1 MITIVVVS
9 LIAMIILGVPIC
21 FAVGLSGFL
30 GLYFGTTLDLYIVV
44 QRFISGINSFSLMA
58 VPLFILG
65 GAIMDKAG
73 ISKRIVGF
81 AAAMFSWLRGGLSI
95 CCVAANMIFAGISGS
110 GAAAVSAI
118 GGITAPAMKA
128 KGYKSGFVAA
138 LIGGAGSLGPVIP
151 PSVDMIV
158 FASITG
164 LSVGRMFM
172 GGMLPGILIG
182 GCLMIFCY
190 IYARANNIDY
200 GGKFVV
206 SEVLVALKESI
217 WALIMPFIII
227 GGVITGIFTATEAG
241 VVACVYGMI
250 VGAFIYKE
258 LKWKDVIPLFKQ
270 ATENTCQV
278 MMIIGASTIY
288 GYIFSL
294 ANVGDTI
301 CNFILSLTTDTTM
314 IMLLTAGFMVF
325 IGCFMESLAAMPII
339 LPIVYPL
346 LEGMGANMTQ
356 FGVMFCLCTVLGGL
370 TPPVGIYLFLS
381 MSIAKAK
388 IQEIIP
394 YLLVVVG
401 IIIGTIL
408 IAAYVPGLTSFLP
421 DLLMGPMGAS

>member
-1 MITIVVVS
+1 MIPIVVVS

-21 FAVGLSGFL
+21 FAIGLSGFL
-30 GLYFGTTLDLYIVV
+30 GIYFGSNIDLFIVV

-81 AAAMFSWLRGGLSI
+81 AAALFSWLRGGLSI

-118 GGITAPAMKA
+118 GGITAPAMKE
-128 KGYKSGFVAA
+128 KGYKPGFVAA

-172 GGMLPGILIG
+172 GGMLPGLVIG
-182 GCLMIFCY
+182 VCLMIFCN

-200 GGKFVV
+200 GGKFDPKKAV
-206 SEVLVALKESI
+206 VALKESI
-217 WALIMPFIII
+217 WALIMPFIVI
-227 GGVITGIFTATEAG
+227 GGVICGIFTATEAG
-241 VVACVYGMI
+241 VVACIYGLI

-258 LKWKDVIPLFKQ
+258 LKWKDIIPLFKQ

-301 CNFILSLTTDTTM
+301 CNFILSLTNSTTM

-346 LEGMGANMTQ
+346 LESMGANMTQ

-388 IQEIIP
+388 IQEVVP

-401 IIIGTIL
+401 IILAVIVT
-408 IAAYVPGLTSFLP
+408 AAFVPGLTTFLP
-421 DLLMGPMGAS
+421 DLLMGAS

>member
-1 MITIVVVS
+1 MIPIVVIS
-9 LIAMIILGVPIC
+9 LIVMIILGVPIC

-30 GLYFGTTLDLYIVV
+30 AIYFGSNLDLYIVV

-81 AAAMFSWLRGGLSI
+81 AASVFSWLRGGLSI

-118 GGITAPAMKA
+118 GGITAPAMKE
-128 KGYKSGFVAA
+128 KGYKPGFVAA
-138 LIGGAGSLGPVIP
+138 LIGGAGALGPIIP

-172 GGMLPGILIG
+172 GGMVPGLFIG
-182 GCLMIFCY
+182 ICLMTFCY
-190 IYARANNIDY
+190 IYARVNNIDY
-200 GGKFVV
+200 GGKFMV
-206 SEVLVALKESI
+206 SEVLASLKESI
-217 WALIMPFIII
+217 WALIMPFIVI
-227 GGVITGIFTATEAG
+227 GGVITGVFTATEAG
-241 VVACVYGMI
+241 VIACIYGI
-250 VGAFIYKE
+250 FVGAFVYKE
-258 LKWKDVIPLFKQ
+258 LKWKDVIPLFKK

-294 ANVGDTI
+294 ANVGDVI
-301 CNFILSLTTDTTM
+301 CNFILSLTDSTTM
-314 IMLLTAGFMVF
+314 IMLLTAGFMLF
-325 IGCFMESLAAMPII
+325 IGCFMESLAAMPVI

-346 LEGMGANMTQ
+346 LQSMGADMTQ
-356 FGVMFCLCTVLGGL
+356 FGVMFCMCTILGGL
-370 TPPVGIYLFLS
+370 TPPVGVYLFLS

-388 IQEIIP
+388 IQEVVP
-394 YLLVVVG
+394 YLLIVVG
-401 IIIGTIL
+401 IILTTIL
-408 IAAYVPGLTSFLP
+408 IAAFVPGFTTFLP
-421 DLLMGPMGAS
+421 NLLMGQ

>member
-1 MITIVVVS
+1 MIPIVVIS
-9 LIAMIILGVPIC
+9 LIVMIILGVPIC

-30 GLYFGTTLDLYIVV
+30 AIYFGSNLDLYIVV

-81 AAAMFSWLRGGLSI
+81 AASVFSWLRGGLSI

-118 GGITAPAMKA
+118 GGITAPAMKE
-128 KGYKSGFVAA
+128 KGYKPGFVAA
-138 LIGGAGSLGPVIP
+138 LIGGAGALGPIIP

-172 GGMLPGILIG
+172 GGMVPGLFIG
-182 GCLMIFCY
+182 ICLMTFCY
-190 IYARANNIDY
+190 IYARVNNIDY
-200 GGKFVV
+200 GGKFMV
-206 SEVLVALKESI
+206 SEVLASLKESI
-217 WALIMPFIII
+217 WALIMPFIVI
-227 GGVITGIFTATEAG
+227 GGVITGVFTATEAG
-241 VVACVYGMI
+241 VIACIYGI
-250 VGAFIYKE
+250 FVGAFIYKE
-258 LKWKDVIPLFKQ
+258 LKWKDVIPLFKK

-294 ANVGDTI
+294 ANVGDAI
-301 CNFILSLTTDTTM
+301 CNFILSLTDSTTM
-314 IMLLTAGFMVF
+314 IMLLTAGFMLF
-325 IGCFMESLAAMPII
+325 IGCFMESLAAMPVI

-346 LEGMGANMTQ
+346 LQSMGADMTQ
-356 FGVMFCLCTVLGGL
+356 FGVMFCMCTILGGL
-370 TPPVGIYLFLS
+370 TPPVGVYLFLS

-388 IQEIIP
+388 IQEVVP

-401 IIIGTIL
+401 IILTTIL
-408 IAAYVPGLTSFLP
+408 IAAFVPGFTTFLP
-421 DLLMGPMGAS
+421 NLLMGQ

>member
-1 MITIVVVS
+1 MIPIVVIS
-9 LIAMIILGVPIC
+9 LIVMIILGVPIC

-30 GLYFGTTLDLYIVV
+30 AIYFGSNLDLYIVV

-81 AAAMFSWLRGGLSI
+81 ASSVFSWLRGGLSI

-128 KGYKSGFVAA
+128 KGYKPGFVAA
-138 LIGGAGSLGPVIP
+138 LIGGAGALGPIIP
-151 PSVDMIV
+151 PSIDMIV

-172 GGMLPGILIG
+172 GGIVPGFFIG
-182 GCLMIFCY
+182 VCLMTFCY
-190 IYARANNIDY
+190 IYARVNNIDY
-200 GGKFVV
+200 GGKFVPRD
-206 SEVLVALKESI
+206 VLIALKDSI
-217 WALIMPFIII
+217 WALIMPFIVI

-241 VVACVYGMI
+241 VVACIYGLI
-250 VGAFIYKE
+250 IGAFVYKE

-294 ANVGDTI
+294 ANVGDVI
-301 CNFILSLTTDTTM
+301 CNFILSLTDSTTM
-314 IMLLTAGFMVF
+314 IMLLTAAFMIF
-325 IGCFMESLAAMPII
+325 IGCFMESLAAMPVI

-346 LEGMGANMTQ
+346 LQSMGADMTQ
-356 FGVMFCLCTVLGGL
+356 FGVMFCMCTILGGL

-381 MSIAKAK
+381 MSIAKSK
-388 IQEIIP
+388 IQEVIP
-394 YLLVVVG
+394 YLLIVVG
-401 IIIGTIL
+401 IILAAIL
-408 IAAYVPGLTSFLP
+408 IAAFVPGFVTFLP
-421 DLLMGPMGAS
+421 NLLMGQ

>member
-1 MITIVVVS
+1 MIAIVVVS
-9 LIAMIILGVPIC
+9 LLVMIVLGVPIC
-21 FAVGLSGFL
+21 FAVALSGFF

-81 AAAMFSWLRGGLSI
+81 AASVFSWLRGGLSI

-118 GGITAPAMKA
+118 GGITAPAMKE
-128 KGYKSGFVAA
+128 KGYKPGFVAA
-138 LIGGAGSLGPVIP
+138 LIGGAGSLGPIIP
-151 PSVDMIV
+151 PSTDMIV

-172 GGMLPGILIG
+172 GGMLPGLLIG
-182 GCLMIFCY
+182 LCLMIFCH
-190 IYARANNIDY
+190 IYARVNNIDY
-200 GGKFVV
+200 GGKFVP
-206 SEVLVALKESI
+206 SEVWRSLKESI
-217 WALIMPFIII
+217 WALIMPFIVI
-227 GGVITGIFTATEAG
+227 GGIIFGIFTATEAG
-241 VVACVYGMI
+241 VVACVYGLI
-250 VGAFIYKE
+250 VGTFIYKE
-258 LKWKDVIPLFKQ
+258 LKLKDFIPLFKQ

-294 ANVGDTI
+294 ANVGDI
-301 CNFILSLTTDTTM
+301 VCDFILSLTNSTTM
-314 IMLLTAGFMVF
+314 IMLLTAGFMLFV
-325 IGCFMESLAAMPII
+325 GCFMESLAAMPVI

-346 LEGMGANMTQ
+346 LQSMGADMTQ
-356 FGVMFCLCTVLGGL
+356 FGVMFCMCTILGGL

-388 IQEIIP
+388 IQEVIP
-394 YLLVVVG
+394 YLLIVVG
-401 IIIGTIL
+401 IILSVIL
-408 IAAYVPGLTSFLP
+408 LATFVPALTTFLP
-421 DLLMGPMGAS
+421 NLLMGPA

>member
-1 MITIVVVS
+1 MIPIVVIS
-9 LIAMIILGVPIC
+9 LIVMIILGVPIC

-30 GLYFGTTLDLYIVV
+30 AIYFGSNLDLYIVV

-81 AAAMFSWLRGGLSI
+81 ASSVFSWLRGGLSI

-118 GGITAPAMKA
+118 GGITAPAMKK
-128 KGYKSGFVAA
+128 KGYKPGFVAA
-138 LIGGAGSLGPVIP
+138 LIGGAGALGPIIP
-151 PSVDMIV
+151 PSIDMIV

-172 GGMLPGILIG
+172 GGMVPGLFIG
-182 GCLMIFCY
+182 ICLMTFCY
-190 IYARANNIDY
+190 IYARVNDIDY
-200 GGKFVV
+200 GGKFVPRD
-206 SEVLVALKESI
+206 VLYALKDSI
-217 WALIMPFIII
+217 WALIMPFIVI

-241 VVACVYGMI
+241 VIACIYGLI
-250 VGAFIYKE
+250 IGAFVYKE

-294 ANVGDTI
+294 ANVGDVI
-301 CNFILSLTTDTTM
+301 CNFILSLTDSTTM
-314 IMLLTAGFMVF
+314 IMLLTAAFMIF
-325 IGCFMESLAAMPII
+325 IGCFMESLAAMPVI

-346 LEGMGANMTQ
+346 LQSMGADMTQ
-356 FGVMFCLCTVLGGL
+356 FGVMFCMCTILGGL

-388 IQEIIP
+388 IQEVIP
-394 YLLVVVG
+394 YLLIVVG
-401 IIIGTIL
+401 IILTTIL
-408 IAAYVPGLTSFLP
+408 IAAFVPGFTTFLP
-421 DLLMGPMGAS
+421 NLLMGQ

>member
-1 MITIVVVS
+1 MIPIVVIS
-9 LIAMIILGVPIC
+9 LIVMIILGVPIC

-30 GLYFGTTLDLYIVV
+30 AIYFGSNLDLYIVV

-81 AAAMFSWLRGGLSI
+81 ASSVFSWLRGGLSI

-118 GGITAPAMKA
+118 GGITAPAMKK
-128 KGYKSGFVAA
+128 KGYKPGFVAA
-138 LIGGAGSLGPVIP
+138 LIGGAGALGPIIP
-151 PSVDMIV
+151 PSIDMIV

-172 GGMLPGILIG
+172 GGMVPGLFIG
-182 GCLMIFCY
+182 ICLMTFCY
-190 IYARANNIDY
+190 IYARVNDIDY
-200 GGKFVV
+200 GGKFVPRD
-206 SEVLVALKESI
+206 VLYALKDSI
-217 WALIMPFIII
+217 WALIMPFIVI

-241 VVACVYGMI
+241 VIACIYGLI
-250 VGAFIYKE
+250 IGAFVYKE

-294 ANVGDTI
+294 ANVGDVITSSTPSSSHMA
-301 CNFILSLTTDTTM
+301 LM
-314 IMLLTAGFMVF
+314 KVVF
-325 IGCFMESLAAMPII
+325 PAPI
-339 LPIVYPL
+339 LP
-346 LEGMGANMTQ
+346 
-356 FGVMFCLCTVLGGL
+356 
-370 TPPVGIYLFLS
+370 
-381 MSIAKAK
+381 
-388 IQEIIP
+388 
-394 YLLVVVG
+394 
-401 IIIGTIL
+401 
-408 IAAYVPGLTSFLP
+408 
-421 DLLMGPMGAS
+421 

>member
-1 MITIVVVS
+1 MIPIVVVS
-9 LIAMIILGVPIC
+9 LIVMIILGVPIC

-30 GLYFGTTLDLYIVV
+30 AIYFGSNLDLYIVV
-44 QRFISGINSFSLMA
+44 QRFVSGINSFSLMA

-81 AAAMFSWLRGGLSI
+81 AGSLFSWLRGGLSI

-118 GGITAPAMKA
+118 GGITAPAMKE
-128 KGYKSGFVAA
+128 KGYKPGFVAA
-138 LIGGAGSLGPVIP
+138 LIGGAGALGPIIP
-151 PSVDMIV
+151 PSIDMIV

-172 GGMLPGILIG
+172 GGMVPGLFIG
-182 GCLMIFCY
+182 LCLMIFCF
-190 IYARANNIDY
+190 IYAKVNGIDY
-200 GGKFVV
+200 GGKF
-206 SEVLVALKESI
+206 EAKKVLIALKDSI
-217 WALIMPFIII
+217 WALIMPFIVI

-241 VVACVYGMI
+241 VIACIYGI
-250 VGAFIYKE
+250 LVGAFIYKE
-258 LKWKDVIPLFKQ
+258 LKWKDIIPLFKQ

-294 ANVGDTI
+294 ANVGDVI
-301 CNFILSLTTDTTM
+301 CGFILSLTDSTTM
-314 IMLLTAGFMVF
+314 IMLLTAAFMIF
-325 IGCFMESLAAMPII
+325 IGCFMESLAAMPVI

-346 LEGMGANMTQ
+346 LQSMGADMTQ
-356 FGVMFCLCTVLGGL
+356 FGVMFCMCTILGGL

-388 IQEIIP
+388 IQEVVP
-394 YLLVVVG
+394 YLCVVVG
-401 IIIGTIL
+401 IIAAAIL
-408 IAAYVPGLTSFLP
+408 LAAFVPSFVTFLP
-421 DLLMGPMGAS
+421 NLLMGQ

>member
-1 MITIVVVS
+1 MIPIVVVS
-9 LIAMIILGVPIC
+9 LIVMIILGVPIC

-30 GLYFGTTLDLYIVV
+30 GIYFGSTVDLYIVV

-81 AAAMFSWLRGGLSI
+81 AAAVFSWLRGGLSI

-118 GGITAPAMKA
+118 GGITAPAMKE
-128 KGYKSGFVAA
+128 KGYKPGFVAA
-138 LIGGAGSLGPVIP
+138 LIGGGGSLGPIIP

-172 GGMLPGILIG
+172 GAILPGFLIG
-182 GCLMIFCY
+182 FCLMVFCY
-190 IYARANNIDY
+190 IYARMNNIDY
-200 GGKFVV
+200 GGKFEIHKVI
-206 SEVLVALKESI
+206 VALKDSI
-217 WALIMPFIII
+217 WGLIMPFIVI
-227 GGVITGIFTATEAG
+227 GGVICGIFTATEAG
-241 VVACVYGMI
+241 VIACVYGLI

-258 LKWKDVIPLFKQ
+258 LKWKDIIPLFKQ

-301 CNFILSLTTDTTM
+301 CNFILSLTGSTTM
-314 IMLLTAGFMVF
+314 IMLLTAGFMLFV
-325 IGCFMESLAAMPII
+325 GCFMESLAAMPVI

-346 LEGMGANMTQ
+346 LESMGANMTQ
-356 FGVMFCLCTVLGGL
+356 FGVMFCMCTILGGL

-381 MSIAKAK
+381 MTIAKAK
-388 IQEIIP
+388 IQEVIP
-394 YLLVVVG
+394 YLCVVVA
-401 IIIGTIL
+401 IILCTIL
-408 IAAYVPGLTSFLP
+408 LAAFVPGLTSFLP
-421 DLLMGPMGAS
+421 NLLMGQ

>member
-1 MITIVVVS
+1 MIPIVVVS
-9 LIAMIILGVPIC
+9 LIIMILLGVPIC

-30 GLYFGTTLDLYIVV
+30 GIYFGSNVDLFIVV

-65 GAIMDKAG
+65 GAIMDKSG

-81 AAAMFSWLRGGLSI
+81 AAALFSWLRGGLSI

-118 GGITAPAMKA
+118 GGITAPAMKE
-128 KGYKSGFVAA
+128 KGYKPGFVAA

-172 GGMLPGILIG
+172 GGILPGLLIG
-182 GCLMIFCY
+182 LCLMIFCY
-190 IYARANNIDY
+190 IYARKNDIDY
-200 GGKFVV
+200 GGKFEAKKVF
-206 SEVLVALKESI
+206 VALRESI
-217 WALIMPFIII
+217 WGLIMPFIVI
-227 GGVITGIFTATEAG
+227 GGVIGGIFTATEAG
-241 VVACVYGMI
+241 VIACVYGLI
-250 VGAFIYKE
+250 IGAFVYKE
-258 LKWKDVIPLFKQ
+258 LKWKDIIPLFKK
-270 ATENTCQV
+270 ATENICQV

-294 ANVGDTI
+294 ANVGDAI
-301 CNFILSLTTDTTM
+301 CNFILSLTNSTTM

-346 LEGMGANMTQ
+346 LQGMGANMTQ

-388 IQEIIP
+388 IQEIVP

-401 IIIGTIL
+401 IIILTI
-408 IAAYVPGLTSFLP
+408 ITAAFVPGLTSFLP
-421 DLLMGPMGAS
+421 DLFMGAA

>member
-1 MITIVVVS
+1 MIAIVVIS
-9 LIAMIILGVPIC
+9 LIVMIILGVPIC
-21 FAVGLSGFL
+21 FAIGLSGFL
-30 GLYFGTTLDLYIVV
+30 AIYFGTDLDLFIIV
-44 QRFISGINSFSLMA
+44 QRLISGVNSFSLMA

-81 AAAMFSWLRGGLSI
+81 ASSLFSWLRGGLSI
-95 CCVAANMIFAGISGS
+95 VCVAANMIFAGISGS

-118 GGITAPAMKA
+118 GGLTAPAMKE
-128 KGYKSGFVAA
+128 KGYRPGFVAA
-138 LIGGAGSLGPVIP
+138 LISGAGSLGPVIP

-172 GGMLPGILIG
+172 GGILPGMLIG
-182 GCLMIFCY
+182 LCLMVFCHV
-190 IYARANNIDY
+190 YARVNGIDY
-200 GGKFVV
+200 GGKFDLGTVWR
-206 SEVLVALKESI
+206 SFKDSI
-217 WALIMPFIII
+217 WGLIMPFIVI
-227 GGVITGIFTATEAG
+227 GGVIFGIFTATEAG
-241 VVACVYGMI
+241 VIACIYGLI
-250 VGAFIYKE
+250 VGAFVYKE
-258 LKWKDVIPLFKQ
+258 LKWKDIIPLFKK

-301 CNFILSLTTDTTM
+301 CSFILSLTDSTTM
-314 IMLLTAGFMVF
+314 IMLLTAGFMIFV
-325 IGCFMESLAAMPII
+325 GCFMESLAAMPII

-346 LEGMGANMTQ
+346 LESMGANMTQ

-381 MSIAKAK
+381 MTIAKAK

-401 IIIGTIL
+401 IIVAVIL
-408 IAAYVPGLTSFLP
+408 TAAFVPGLTSFLP
-421 DLLMGPMGAS
+421 NLLIR

>member
-1 MITIVVVS
+1 MIPIVVVS
-9 LIAMIILGVPIC
+9 LVIMIILGVPIC

-30 GLYFGTTLDLYIVV
+30 GIYFGSNVDLFIVV

-65 GAIMDKAG
+65 GAIMDKSG

-81 AAAMFSWLRGGLSI
+81 AAALFSWLRGGLSI

-118 GGITAPAMKA
+118 GGITAPAMKE
-128 KGYKSGFVAA
+128 KGYKPGFIAA

-172 GGMLPGILIG
+172 GGILPGLLIG
-182 GCLMIFCY
+182 LCLMAFCY
-190 IYARANNIDY
+190 IYARKNEIDY
-200 GGKFVV
+200 GGKF
-206 SEVLVALKESI
+206 EVKKVLSALRESI
-217 WALIMPFIII
+217 WGLIMPFIVI
-227 GGVITGIFTATEAG
+227 GGVIGGIFTATEAG
-241 VVACVYGMI
+241 VIACVYGI
-250 VGAFIYKE
+250 IIGAFVYKE
-258 LKWKDVIPLFKQ
+258 LKWKDIIPLFKK
-270 ATENTCQV
+270 ATENICQV

-294 ANVGDTI
+294 ANVGDII
-301 CNFILSLTTDTTM
+301 CDFILSLTSSTTM

-325 IGCFMESLAAMPII
+325 VGCFMESLAAMPII

-346 LEGMGANMTQ
+346 LQSMGANMTQ

-381 MSIAKAK
+381 MSIAKAR

-401 IIIGTIL
+401 IIIATIL
-408 IAAYVPGLTSFLP
+408 TAAFVPGLTSFLP
-421 DLLMGPMGAS
+421 NLLMGPA

>member
-1 MITIVVVS
+1 MIPKVVIS
-9 LIAMIILGVPIC
+9 LIVMIILGVPIC

-30 GLYFGTTLDLYIVV
+30 AIYFGSNLDLYIVV

-81 AAAMFSWLRGGLSI
+81 ASSVFSWLRGGLSI

-118 GGITAPAMKA
+118 GGITAPAMKK
-128 KGYKSGFVAA
+128 KGYKPGFVAA
-138 LIGGAGSLGPVIP
+138 LIGGAGALGPIIP
-151 PSVDMIV
+151 PSIDMIV

-172 GGMLPGILIG
+172 GGMVPGLFIG
-182 GCLMIFCY
+182 ICLMTFCY
-190 IYARANNIDY
+190 IYARVNDIDY
-200 GGKFVV
+200 GGKFVPRD
-206 SEVLVALKESI
+206 VLYALKDSI
-217 WALIMPFIII
+217 WALIMPFIVI

-241 VVACVYGMI
+241 VIACIYGLI
-250 VGAFIYKE
+250 IGAFVYKE

-294 ANVGDTI
+294 ANVGDVI
-301 CNFILSLTTDTTM
+301 CNFILSLTDSTTM
-314 IMLLTAGFMVF
+314 IMLLTAAFMIF
-325 IGCFMESLAAMPII
+325 IGCFMESLAAMPVI

-346 LEGMGANMTQ
+346 LQSMGADMTQ
-356 FGVMFCLCTVLGGL
+356 FGVMFCMCTILGGL

-388 IQEIIP
+388 IQEVIP
-394 YLLVVVG
+394 YLLIVVG
-401 IIIGTIL
+401 IILTTIL
-408 IAAYVPGLTSFLP
+408 IAAFVPSFTTFLP
-421 DLLMGPMGAS
+421 NLLMGQ

>member
-1 MITIVVVS
+1 MIPIVVVS
-9 LIAMIILGVPIC
+9 LIIMILLGVPIC

-30 GLYFGTTLDLYIVV
+30 GIYFGSNVDLFIVV

-65 GAIMDKAG
+65 GAIMDKSG

-81 AAAMFSWLRGGLSI
+81 AAALFSWLRGGLSI

-118 GGITAPAMKA
+118 GGITAPAMKE
-128 KGYKSGFVAA
+128 KGYKPGFVAA

-172 GGMLPGILIG
+172 GGILPGLLIG
-182 GCLMIFCY
+182 LCLMIFCY
-190 IYARANNIDY
+190 IYARKNDIDY
-200 GGKFVV
+200 GGKFEAKKVF
-206 SEVLVALKESI
+206 VALRESI
-217 WALIMPFIII
+217 WGLIMPFIVI
-227 GGVITGIFTATEAG
+227 GGVIGGIFTATEAG
-241 VVACVYGMI
+241 VIACVYGLI
-250 VGAFIYKE
+250 IGAFVYKE
-258 LKWKDVIPLFKQ
+258 LKWKDIIPLFKK
-270 ATENTCQV
+270 ATENICQV

-294 ANVGDTI
+294 ANVGDAI
-301 CNFILSLTTDTTM
+301 CNFILSLTSSTTM

-346 LEGMGANMTQ
+346 LQGMGANMTQ

-388 IQEIIP
+388 IQEIVP

-401 IIIGTIL
+401 IIILTI
-408 IAAYVPGLTSFLP
+408 ITAAFVPGLTSFLP
-421 DLLMGPMGAS
+421 DLFMGAA

>member
-1 MITIVVVS
+1 MIPIVVVS
-9 LIAMIILGVPIC
+9 LIVMIILGVPIC

-30 GLYFGTTLDLYIVV
+30 AIYFGSNLDLYIVV
-44 QRFISGINSFSLMA
+44 QRFVSGINSFSLMA

-81 AAAMFSWLRGGLSI
+81 AGSLFSWLRGGLSI

-118 GGITAPAMKA
+118 GGITAPAMKE
-128 KGYKSGFVAA
+128 KGYKPGFVAA
-138 LIGGAGSLGPVIP
+138 LIGGAGALGPIIP
-151 PSVDMIV
+151 PSIDMIV

-172 GGMLPGILIG
+172 GGMVPGLFIG
-182 GCLMIFCY
+182 LCLMIFCF
-190 IYARANNIDY
+190 IYAKVNDIDY
-200 GGKFVV
+200 GGKF
-206 SEVLVALKESI
+206 EAKKVLIALKDSI
-217 WALIMPFIII
+217 WALIMPFIVI

-241 VVACVYGMI
+241 VIACIYGI
-250 VGAFIYKE
+250 LVGAFIYKE
-258 LKWKDVIPLFKQ
+258 LKWKDIIPLFKQ

-294 ANVGDTI
+294 ANVGDVI
-301 CNFILSLTTDTTM
+301 CGFILSLTDSTTM
-314 IMLLTAGFMVF
+314 IMLLTAAFMIF
-325 IGCFMESLAAMPII
+325 IGCFMESLAAMPVI

-346 LEGMGANMTQ
+346 LQSMGADMTQ
-356 FGVMFCLCTVLGGL
+356 FGVMFCMCTILGGL

-388 IQEIIP
+388 IQEVVP
-394 YLLVVVG
+394 YLCVVVG
-401 IIIGTIL
+401 IIVAAIL
-408 IAAYVPGLTSFLP
+408 LAAFVPGFVTFLP
-421 DLLMGPMGAS
+421 NLLMGQ

>member
-1 MITIVVVS
+1 MIPIVVIS
-9 LIAMIILGVPIC
+9 LIVMIILGVPIC

-30 GLYFGTTLDLYIVV
+30 AIYFGSNLDLYIVV

-81 AAAMFSWLRGGLSI
+81 AASVFSWLRGGLSI

-118 GGITAPAMKA
+118 GGITAPAMKE
-128 KGYKSGFVAA
+128 KGYKPGFVAA
-138 LIGGAGSLGPVIP
+138 LIGGAGALGPIIP

-172 GGMLPGILIG
+172 GGMVPGLFIG
-182 GCLMIFCY
+182 ICLMTFCY
-190 IYARANNIDY
+190 IYARVNNIDY
-200 GGKFVV
+200 GGKFMV
-206 SEVLVALKESI
+206 SEVLASLKESI
-217 WALIMPFIII
+217 WALIMPFIVI
-227 GGVITGIFTATEAG
+227 GGVITGVFTATEAG
-241 VVACVYGMI
+241 VIACIYGI
-250 VGAFIYKE
+250 FVGAFVYKE
-258 LKWKDVIPLFKQ
+258 LKWKDVIPLFKK

-294 ANVGDTI
+294 ANVGDAI
-301 CNFILSLTTDTTM
+301 CNFILSLTDSTTM
-314 IMLLTAGFMVF
+314 IMLLTAGFMLF
-325 IGCFMESLAAMPII
+325 IGCFMESLAAMPVI

-346 LEGMGANMTQ
+346 LQGMGADMTQ
-356 FGVMFCLCTVLGGL
+356 FGVMFCMCTILGGL
-370 TPPVGIYLFLS
+370 TPPVGVYLFLS

-388 IQEIIP
+388 IQEVVP

-401 IIIGTIL
+401 IILTTIL
-408 IAAYVPGLTSFLP
+408 IAAFVPGFTTFLP
-421 DLLMGPMGAS
+421 NLLMGQ

>member
-1 MITIVVVS
+1 MIPIVVVS
-9 LIAMIILGVPIC
+9 LIIMIILGVPIC

-30 GLYFGTTLDLYIVV
+30 GIYFGSNVDLFIVV

-65 GAIMDKAG
+65 GAIMDKSG

-81 AAAMFSWLRGGLSI
+81 AAALFSWVRGGLSI

-118 GGITAPAMKA
+118 GGITAPAMKE
-128 KGYKSGFVAA
+128 KGYKPGFVAA

-172 GGMLPGILIG
+172 GGILPGLLIG
-182 GCLMIFCY
+182 LCLMIFCY
-190 IYARANNIDY
+190 IYARKNDIDY
-200 GGKFVV
+200 GGKFEAKKVW
-206 SEVLVALKESI
+206 LALRESI
-217 WALIMPFIII
+217 WGLIMPFIVI
-227 GGVITGIFTATEAG
+227 GGVIGGIFTATEAG
-241 VVACVYGMI
+241 VIACVYGLI
-250 VGAFIYKE
+250 IGAFVYKE
-258 LKWKDVIPLFKQ
+258 LKWKDIIPLFKK
-270 ATENTCQV
+270 ATENICQV

-301 CNFILSLTTDTTM
+301 CNFILSLTSSTTM

-346 LEGMGANMTQ
+346 LQSMGANMTQ

-388 IQEIIP
+388 IQEIVP

-401 IIIGTIL
+401 IIIATI
-408 IAAYVPGLTSFLP
+408 ITAAFVPGLTSFLP
-421 DLLMGPMGAS
+421 DLFMGAA

>member
-1 MITIVVVS
+1 MIPIVVIS
-9 LIAMIILGVPIC
+9 LIVMIILGVPIC

-30 GLYFGTTLDLYIVV
+30 AIYFGSNLDLYIVV

-81 AAAMFSWLRGGLSI
+81 ASSVFSWLRGGLSI

-118 GGITAPAMKA
+118 GGITAPAMKK
-128 KGYKSGFVAA
+128 KGYKPGFVAA
-138 LIGGAGSLGPVIP
+138 LIGGAGALGPIIP
-151 PSVDMIV
+151 PSIDMIV

-164 LSVGRMFM
+164 LSVGRMFL
-172 GGMLPGILIG
+172 GGMGPGLFIG
-182 GCLMIFCY
+182 ICLMTFCY
-190 IYARANNIDY
+190 IYARVNDIDY
-200 GGKFVV
+200 GGKFVPRD
-206 SEVLVALKESI
+206 VLYALKDSI
-217 WALIMPFIII
+217 WALIMPFIVI

-241 VVACVYGMI
+241 VIACIYGLI
-250 VGAFIYKE
+250 IGAFVYKE

-294 ANVGDTI
+294 ANVGDVI
-301 CNFILSLTTDTTM
+301 CNFILSLTDSTTM
-314 IMLLTAGFMVF
+314 IMLLTAAFMIF
-325 IGCFMESLAAMPII
+325 IGCFMESLAAMPVI

-346 LEGMGANMTQ
+346 LQSMGADMTQ
-356 FGVMFCLCTVLGGL
+356 FGVMFCMCTILGGL

-388 IQEIIP
+388 IQEVIP
-394 YLLVVVG
+394 YLLIVVG
-401 IIIGTIL
+401 IILTTIL
-408 IAAYVPGLTSFLP
+408 IAAFVPGFTTFLP
-421 DLLMGPMGAS
+421 NLLMGQ

>member
-1 MITIVVVS
+1 MIPIVVIS
-9 LIAMIILGVPIC
+9 LIVMIILGVPIC

-30 GLYFGTTLDLYIVV
+30 AIYFGSNLDLYIVV

-81 AAAMFSWLRGGLSI
+81 AASVFSWLRGGLSI

-118 GGITAPAMKA
+118 GGITAPAMKE
-128 KGYKSGFVAA
+128 KGYKPGFVAA
-138 LIGGAGSLGPVIP
+138 LIGGAGALGPIIP

-172 GGMLPGILIG
+172 GGMVPGLFIG
-182 GCLMIFCY
+182 ICLMTFCY
-190 IYARANNIDY
+190 IYARVNNIDY
-200 GGKFVV
+200 GGKFMV
-206 SEVLVALKESI
+206 SEVLASLKESI
-217 WALIMPFIII
+217 WALIMPFIVI
-227 GGVITGIFTATEAG
+227 GGVITGVFTATEAG
-241 VVACVYGMI
+241 VIACIYGI
-250 VGAFIYKE
+250 FVGAFVYKE
-258 LKWKDVIPLFKQ
+258 LKWKDVIPLFKK

-294 ANVGDTI
+294 ANVGDAI
-301 CNFILSLTTDTTM
+301 CNFILSLTDSTTM
-314 IMLLTAGFMVF
+314 IMLLTAGFMLF
-325 IGCFMESLAAMPII
+325 IGCFMESLAAMPVI

-346 LEGMGANMTQ
+346 LQSMGADMTQ
-356 FGVMFCLCTVLGGL
+356 FGVMFCMCTILGGL
-370 TPPVGIYLFLS
+370 TPPVGVYLFLS

-388 IQEIIP
+388 IQEVVP
-394 YLLVVVG
+394 YLLIVVG
-401 IIIGTIL
+401 IILTTIL
-408 IAAYVPGLTSFLP
+408 IAAFVPGFTTFLP
-421 DLLMGPMGAS
+421 NLLMGQ

>member
-1 MITIVVVS
+1 MIPIVVIS
-9 LIAMIILGVPIC
+9 LIVMIILGVPIC

-30 GLYFGTTLDLYIVV
+30 AIYFGSNLDLYIVV

-81 AAAMFSWLRGGLSI
+81 AASVFSWLRGGLSI

-118 GGITAPAMKA
+118 GGITAPAMKE
-128 KGYKSGFVAA
+128 KGYKPGFVAA
-138 LIGGAGSLGPVIP
+138 LIGGAGALGPIIP

-172 GGMLPGILIG
+172 GGMVPGLFIG
-182 GCLMIFCY
+182 ICLMTFCY
-190 IYARANNIDY
+190 IYARVNNIDY
-200 GGKFVV
+200 GGKFMV
-206 SEVLVALKESI
+206 SEVLASLKESI
-217 WALIMPFIII
+217 WALIMPFIVI
-227 GGVITGIFTATEAG
+227 GGVITGVFTATEAG
-241 VVACVYGMI
+241 VIACIYGI
-250 VGAFIYKE
+250 FVGAFVYKE
-258 LKWKDVIPLFKQ
+258 LKWKDVIPLFKK

-294 ANVGDTI
+294 ANVGDAI
-301 CNFILSLTTDTTM
+301 CNFILSLTDSTTM
-314 IMLLTAGFMVF
+314 IMLLTAGFMLF
-325 IGCFMESLAAMPII
+325 IGCFMESLAAMPVI

-346 LEGMGANMTQ
+346 LQGMGADMTQ
-356 FGVMFCLCTVLGGL
+356 FGVMFCMCTILGGL
-370 TPPVGIYLFLS
+370 TPPVGVYLFLS

-388 IQEIIP
+388 IQE
-394 YLLVVVG
+394 VVKG
-401 IIIGTIL
+401 LNDGTVKVFDTK
-408 IAAYVPGLTSFLP
+408 AFTVEGKEVTTYMADV
-421 DLLMGPMGAS
+421 DDMGDYA

>member
-1 MITIVVVS
+1 MIPIVVVS
-9 LIAMIILGVPIC
+9 LIIMIILGVPIC

-30 GLYFGTTLDLYIVV
+30 GIYFGSDVDLFIVV

-65 GAIMDKAG
+65 GAIMDKSG
-73 ISKRIVGF
+73 ISKRIVSF
-81 AAAMFSWLRGGLSI
+81 AAALFSWVRGGLSI

-118 GGITAPAMKA
+118 GGITAPAMKE
-128 KGYKSGFVAA
+128 KGYKPGFVAA

-172 GGMLPGILIG
+172 GGILPGLLIG
-182 GCLMIFCY
+182 LCLMIFCY
-190 IYARANNIDY
+190 IYARKNDIDY
-200 GGKFVV
+200 GGKF
-206 SEVLVALKESI
+206 EAKKVLVALKESI
-217 WALIMPFIII
+217 WGLIMPFIVI
-227 GGVITGIFTATEAG
+227 GGVIGGIFTATEAG
-241 VVACVYGMI
+241 IIACVYGLI
-250 VGAFIYKE
+250 VGAFVYKE
-258 LKWKDVIPLFKQ
+258 LKWKDVIPLFKK
-270 ATENTCQV
+270 ATENICQV

-301 CNFILSLTTDTTM
+301 CNFILSLTSSTTM

-346 LEGMGANMTQ
+346 LQSMGANMTQ

-388 IQEIIP
+388 IQEIVP

-401 IIIGTIL
+401 IIIATI
-408 IAAYVPGLTSFLP
+408 IAAAFVPGLTSFLP
-421 DLLMGPMGAS
+421 NLLMGQA

>member
-1 MITIVVVS
+1 MIPIVVIS
-9 LIAMIILGVPIC
+9 LIVMIILGVPIC

-30 GLYFGTTLDLYIVV
+30 AIYFGSNLDLYIVV

-81 AAAMFSWLRGGLSI
+81 AASVFSWLRGGLSI

-118 GGITAPAMKA
+118 GGITAPAMKE
-128 KGYKSGFVAA
+128 KGYKPGFVAA
-138 LIGGAGSLGPVIP
+138 LIGGAGALGPIIP

-172 GGMLPGILIG
+172 GGMVPGLFIG
-182 GCLMIFCY
+182 ICLMTFCY
-190 IYARANNIDY
+190 IYARVNNIDY
-200 GGKFVV
+200 GGKFMV
-206 SEVLVALKESI
+206 SEVLASLKESI
-217 WALIMPFIII
+217 WALIMPFIVI
-227 GGVITGIFTATEAG
+227 GGVITGVFTATEAG
-241 VVACVYGMI
+241 VIACIYGI
-250 VGAFIYKE
+250 FVGAFVYKE
-258 LKWKDVIPLFKQ
+258 LKWKDVIPLFKK

-294 ANVGDTI
+294 ANVGDAI
-301 CNFILSLTTDTTM
+301 CNFILSLTDSTTM
-314 IMLLTAGFMVF
+314 IMLLTAGFMLF
-325 IGCFMESLAAMPII
+325 IGCFMESLAAMPVI

-346 LEGMGANMTQ
+346 LQSMGADMTQ
-356 FGVMFCLCTVLGGL
+356 FGVMFCMCTILGGL
-370 TPPVGIYLFLS
+370 TPPVGVYLFLS

-388 IQEIIP
+388 IQEVVP

-401 IIIGTIL
+401 IILTTIL
-408 IAAYVPGLTSFLP
+408 IAAFVPGFTTFLP
-421 DLLMGPMGAS
+421 NLLMGQ

>member
-1 MITIVVVS
+1 MIPIVVVS
-9 LIAMIILGVPIC
+9 LIIMIILGVPIC
-21 FAVGLSGFL
+21 FAVGLPGFL
-30 GLYFGTTLDLYIVV
+30 GIYFGSNVDLFIVV

-65 GAIMDKAG
+65 GAIMDKSG

-81 AAAMFSWLRGGLSI
+81 AAALFSWVRGGLSI

-118 GGITAPAMKA
+118 GGITAPAMKE
-128 KGYKSGFVAA
+128 KGYKPGFVAA

-172 GGMLPGILIG
+172 GGILPGLLIG
-182 GCLMIFCY
+182 LCLMVFCY
-190 IYARANNIDY
+190 IYARKNDIDY
-200 GGKFVV
+200 GGKF
-206 SEVLVALKESI
+206 ETKKVLFALRESI
-217 WALIMPFIII
+217 WGLIMPFIVI
-227 GGVITGIFTATEAG
+227 GGVIGGIFTATEAG
-241 VVACVYGMI
+241 VIACVYGLI
-250 VGAFIYKE
+250 IGAFVYKE
-258 LKWKDVIPLFKQ
+258 LKWKDIIPLFKK
-270 ATENTCQV
+270 ATENICQV

-301 CNFILSLTTDTTM
+301 CNFILSLSSSTTM

-346 LEGMGANMTQ
+346 LQSMGANMTQ

-388 IQEIIP
+388 IQEIVP

-401 IIIGTIL
+401 IIIVTI
-408 IAAYVPGLTSFLP
+408 ITAAFVPGLTSFLP
-421 DLLMGPMGAS
+421 DLFMGEV